1 MQHRELA
8 IGDRLQFRIHDKR
21 HKVANG
27 EFATI
32 AQRSAAQAKLRFDAM
47 RELTINLS
55 QLRHVDHSYA
65 STLHTGQRAM
75 VVRVIVNVDSMRSA
89 QLVNRRQ
96 FYVSISRARHDARV
110 YTDDAEALRRAV
122 AREPKRNLR

>member
-1 MQHRELA
+1 M
-8 IGDRLQFRIHDKR
+8 D
-21 HKVANG
+21 
-27 EFATI
+27 
-32 AQRSAAQAKLRFDAM
+32 
-47 RELTINLS
+47 
-55 QLRHVDHSYA
+55 
-65 STLHTGQRAM
+65 
-75 VVRVIVNVDSMRSA
+75 RVIVNVDSMRSA